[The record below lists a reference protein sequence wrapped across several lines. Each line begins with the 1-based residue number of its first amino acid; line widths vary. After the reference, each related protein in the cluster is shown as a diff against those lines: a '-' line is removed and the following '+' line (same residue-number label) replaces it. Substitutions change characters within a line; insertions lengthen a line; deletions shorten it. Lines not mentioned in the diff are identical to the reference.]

1 MTGPMGGL
9 PGLMSEIWE
18 IQTNYPGFALAFD
31 SIVHVDNVSL
41 ASERLANTGSLMT
54 LSKV

>member
-1 MTGPMGGL
+1 MGGL

-18 IQTNYPGFALAFD
+18 IRTNYPGFALAFD